1 MNIQHLRHFVAV
13 AEELHF
19 GRAAERIGMA
29 QAPLSQSIHRLETSL
44 GCRLFERTRRH
55 VELTPAGETL
65 LEHARDI
72 IFQVDYSRKAVERT
86 AKGVNKLAIGYTPAA
101 LSRFV
106 PLAMRL
112 AKELAPEVKLKLVEA
127 TVREE
132 IIRVLSGEIDFGFF
146 AMSDYGGQKLEVR
159 RIDTIPLVAAIPERW
174 PLAEKPFVRV
184 ADFDEQPILMFPATR
199 DPSWHGSIM
208 RAFNMAGVTPSVV
221 QEAGSDNTRMKLVSA
236 GIGATWVLRDA
247 APDGWPGVAIRE
259 ITDLPEHL
267 KLPMHLVWHKSAPPA
282 VWQICE
288 ALIDAVTQ
296 APAAA

>member
-72 IFQVDYSRKAVERT
+72 ISQVDYSRKAVERS
-86 AKGVNKLAIGYTPAA
+86 AKGVNKLVIGFTPAA

-106 PLAMRL
+106 PMAMRV
-112 AKELAPEVKLKLVEA
+112 AKELAPDVKIRLVEA
-127 TVREE
+127 TLRHE
-132 IIRVLSGEIDFGFF
+132 VLSVVSGDIDFGFF
-146 AMSDYGGQKLEVR
+146 SMSDYAGRKLETR

-174 PLAEKPFVRV
+174 ELAQKPVVRI
-184 ADFDEQPILMFPATR
+184 ADFDQQPILVFPASR
-199 DPSWHGSIM
+199 DPTWHAAIM
-208 RAFNMAGVTPSVV
+208 RAFSMAGVTPNVV
-221 QEAGSDNTRMKLVSA
+221 QEANSDNTRMKLVSA

-247 APDGWPGVAIRE
+247 APDGWPGVAIRT

-267 KLPMHLVWHKSAPPA
+267 KLPMHLVWHTSAPPA

-288 ALIDAVTQ
+288 ALVAASQ
-296 APAAA
+296 AQTAA